1 MSMTRRRRTD
11 IAATALFMLAAAPSA
26 ARARAPSVQTM
37 TVDYA
42 QVLSGADNPCPFPV
56 TFTGAGTV
64 TVTTFTHDLGTPIRQ
79 AIHGALTHTLFSHWH
94 TLVSNGPAPVH
105 VDLVGGQMV
114 VTGNEYAFRVPGA
127 GVVLGQSGRLVQAP
141 DGSQLSFT
149 ALSRSTPPCSAPC
162 SAPE

>member
-1 MSMTRRRRTD
+1 
-11 IAATALFMLAAAPSA
+11 
-26 ARARAPSVQTM
+26 
-37 TVDYA
+37 
-42 QVLSGADNPCPFPV
+42 V

-64 TVTTFTHDLGTPIRQ
+64 TVTTFTDELGTPIRQ

-149 ALSRSTPPCSAPC
+149 GLSTLDAAVLCAALGP
-162 SAPE
+162 